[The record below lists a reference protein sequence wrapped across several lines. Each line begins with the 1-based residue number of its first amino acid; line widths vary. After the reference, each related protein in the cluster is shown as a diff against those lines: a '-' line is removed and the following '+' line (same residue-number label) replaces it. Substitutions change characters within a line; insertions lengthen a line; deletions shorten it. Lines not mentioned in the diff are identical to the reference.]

1 MRFNNNT
8 NKWVLMGTALILVI
22 HLTQLTINEQLNMI

>member
-1 MRFNNNT
+1 
-8 NKWVLMGTALILVI
+8 MGTALNLVGFCDSSVILVI